1 MNGEK
6 KKPSPYFLS
15 MMYYSIFYSLDNF
28 LLWLFP
34 SLPICSSSKFQSSVI
49 QFSLSTLFGLKKP
62 QLLLLCEQLLSFSLG
77 QLSHEL
83 HLCIST
89 CLLNISI
96 WVFCH
101 LFRHN
106 WFKIKHIMFLFN
118 DISYIFS
125 YFCHSIALLVAIIHF
140 YLLPV
145 TIHIKYLLHLLE
157 NILSCSSFSLPMLVN
172 SL

>member
-1 MNGEK
+1 MEKREK
-6 KKPSPYFLS
+6 KKNLS
-15 MMYYSIFYSLDNF
+15 LFSLYVVLLAVFYSLDNF

-49 QFSLSTLFGLKKP
+49 QFSLSTLFCLKKP
-62 QLLLLCEQLLSFSLG
+62 QLLCEQLLSFSLG

-96 WVFCH
+96 WVCCH

-106 WFKIKHIMFLFN
+106 WFKTKQIMFLFN
-118 DISYIFS
+118 DISYVFS

-157 NILSCSSFSLPMLVN
+157 NILVALLFPYQC
-172 SL
+172 